1 MRNRTHCAD
10 GGREKA
16 SAITQAIWRKID
28 FQTGDPAYVFEPGR
42 GQKEWR
48 RRRRVVWGCL
58 VGRAGAAQIS
68 SPPPPLSTLTVCI
81 KVVTSGREFLG
92 FCVMSLRFGAK
103 GKRAVKAAVKRG

>member
-1 MRNRTHCAD
+1 MRNRTHCAR

-16 SAITQAIWRKID
+16 GAITQAIWRKID
-28 FQTGDPAYVFEPGR
+28 FQTGDPRRVFESR
-42 GQKEWR
+42 ER
-48 RRRRVVWGCL
+48 RNGEEDVVWGCL
-58 VGRAGAAQIS
+58 VGSAGAAQIS
-68 SPPPPLSTLTVCI
+68 SPPPLSTLTFCI